1 MGFEMHV
8 GMKISMLL
16 LKEKK
21 YVNKNKEEDPDR
33 EETDEML
40 LQKHT
45 LNLHMCTG

>member
-33 EETDEML
+33 EMTDDML

-45 LNLHMCTG
+45 LNLHTCIG

>member
-1 MGFEMHV
+1 MGFEMHA

-45 LNLHMCTG
+45 LNLHMCMG

>member
-21 YVNKNKEEDPDR
+21 YAKNNKEEDPDR
-33 EETDEML
+33 EKTDEML

-45 LNLHMCTG
+45 LNLHMCMG

>member
-33 EETDEML
+33 ERQMKCYYKSIL
-40 LQKHT
+40 
-45 LNLHMCTG
+45 

>member
-16 LKEKK
+16 LKGKK
-21 YVNKNKEEDPDR
+21 SVNKNKEEDPDR
-33 EETDEML
+33 EKTDEML

-45 LNLHMCTG
+45 LNLPMCIG